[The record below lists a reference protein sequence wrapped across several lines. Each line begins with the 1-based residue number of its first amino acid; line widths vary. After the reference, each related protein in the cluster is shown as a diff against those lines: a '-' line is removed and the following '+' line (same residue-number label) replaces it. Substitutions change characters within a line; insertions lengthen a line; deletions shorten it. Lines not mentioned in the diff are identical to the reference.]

1 MYDYANDEY
10 DYVSKD
16 DHDNSGFGKWDRSGK
31 AFHLTDDDDDDEEEE
46 DMNCD
51 CDDDVR
57 LFLGLSIMFKVGRPL
72 ELV

>member
-31 AFHLTDDDDDDEEEE
+31 AFHLTDDDDDEEEEE
-46 DMNCD
+46 DM
-51 CDDDVR
+51 DDDDISGFGMWDR
-57 LFLGLSIMFKVGRPL
+57 SGLADQPPNR
-72 ELV
+72 